1 MIRSKQIFKNN
12 DLYKPFYKRMGLYIV
27 ISFIMVSLNFS
38 ALFHLINSENGI
50 LILKDINYKIK
61 RNQYELDV
69 IKQTNFNLED
79 RILNFSTEKDNDL
92 MDQVIREYLGY
103 QSNSEVTIV
112 YKNNQS

>member
-1 MIRSKQIFKNN
+1 
-12 DLYKPFYKRMGLYIV
+12 MGLYIV
-27 ISFIMVSLNFS
+27 ISFIMVLLNFS

-79 RILNFSTEKDNDL
+79 RILNFSKEKDNDL

>member
-1 MIRSKQIFKNN
+1 
-12 DLYKPFYKRMGLYIV
+12 MGLYIM
-27 ISFIMVSLNFS
+27 ISLIMVSLNFS

-79 RILNFSTEKDNDL
+79 RILNFSKEKDNDL

>member
-1 MIRSKQIFKNN
+1 
-12 DLYKPFYKRMGLYIV
+12 MGLYIV
-27 ISFIMVSLNFS
+27 ISCIMVSLNFS

-79 RILNFSTEKDNDL
+79 RILNFSKEKDNDL

>member
-1 MIRSKQIFKNN
+1 
-12 DLYKPFYKRMGLYIV
+12 
-27 ISFIMVSLNFS
+27 MVSLNFS

-79 RILNFSTEKDNDL
+79 RILNFSKEKDNDL

>member
-1 MIRSKQIFKNN
+1 MDKKKKKKKKYRNQG
-12 DLYKPFYKRMGLYIV
+12 YR
-27 ISFIMVSLNFS
+27 
-38 ALFHLINSENGI
+38 
-50 LILKDINYKIK
+50 NYKIK

-79 RILNFSTEKDNDL
+79 RILNFSKEKDNDL